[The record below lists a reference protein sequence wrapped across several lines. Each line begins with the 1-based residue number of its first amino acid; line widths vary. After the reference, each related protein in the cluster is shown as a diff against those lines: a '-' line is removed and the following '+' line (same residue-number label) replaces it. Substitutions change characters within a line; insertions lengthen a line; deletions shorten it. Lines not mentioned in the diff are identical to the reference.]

1 MKSEKYLKLI
11 FENGSM
17 IFRKV
22 KSFTKCEPVQTIT
35 IVFENGNVSVVD
47 MIHIHSIYN
56 KLLKIKT
63 NIN

>member
-1 MKSEKYLKLI
+1 
-11 FENGSM
+11 M
-17 IFRKV
+17 IFRRV

-35 IVFENGNVSVVD
+35 IVFENGDVSVVD